1 MGWPGQMAAGV
12 SLHWERVED
21 RHCEVD
27 LLGGVEDRV
36 DEAVDDTF
44 VAVGYFLEAVEVG

>member
-12 SLHWERVED
+12 SLHWEGVEEG
-21 RHCEVD
+21 HCEVD
-27 LLGGVEDRV
+27 LLGGVDDRV

-44 VAVGYFLEAVEVG
+44 VTVGNFLEAVAVG